1 MTPWTEVFTIMSQV
15 LPDVGGISE
24 QVEDEIAAAALALGA
39 SHAGVK
45 AMSGSSG
52 GGFALMSEP
61 LGLAEMSETPVVL
74 LEAMRAGP
82 STGMPTKPEQADL
95 EHVLYTSQGDSNRV
109 VFAPANVAEAYEQTR
124 RAFQLAYDYQIP
136 AIVLFDQKLS
146 GEYVNVPASVF
157 DREPNP
163 SLGATVTEE
172 QIAEMPH
179 DDSGKFHRFQYDAE
193 NGVSPRSLPGQKGGR
208 FLATGNE
215 HNQAGHISE
224 DPVNRVFQMDRR
236 QGKLETI
243 REELDA
249 DREAGEGANTHR
261 GPADARHGIL
271 VWGSQQGTVEEAVDR
286 LNDDGHSVKMLGVS
300 EMAPY
305 PEAEVT
311 EFIDSV
317 EACLVVEMNAS
328 AQFRGLTQKE
338 LGRFGDRLSS
348 LLKYNG
354 NPFEPAEVVEGFEA
368 SIGGRDL
375 SDPSMKYVPAA
386 GD

>member
-1 MTPWTEVFTIMSQV
+1 
-15 LPDVGGISE
+15 
-24 QVEDEIAAAALALGA
+24 
-39 SHAGVK
+39 
-45 AMSGSSG
+45 
-52 GGFALMSEP
+52 
-61 LGLAEMSETPVVL
+61 
-74 LEAMRAGP
+74 
-82 STGMPTKPEQADL
+82 MPTKPEQADL

-124 RAFQLAYDYQIP
+124 RAFQLAYEYQLP

-163 SLGATVTEE
+163 SLGSTVTEE

-179 DDSGKFHRFQYDAE
+179 DSSGKFHRFQYDAE

-215 HNQAGHISE
+215 HNEAGHISE
-224 DPVNRVFQMDRR
+224 DPANRVFQMNRR

-243 REELDA
+243 RGELDA
-249 DREAGEGANTHR
+249 DREAGESANTHR
-261 GPADARHGIL
+261 GPEDARQGIL

-305 PEAEVT
+305 PTSEVT
-311 EFIDSV
+311 EFLESV

-338 LGRFGDRLSS
+338 LGRFGEKLSS

-368 SIGGRDL
+368 SIGGQDL